1 MSKQERG
8 SDRRTRG
15 ICGKPRGR
23 MKRIQV
29 VQNILEA
36 NESIAAQNQQLL
48 DKHKVFAINIMSAP
62 GAGKTS
68 LVLQTMAILKQS
80 LSIGI
85 VEGDVASTLD
95 AEKVKGEA
103 AAVVQITTRNMSES
117 CSLIAN
123 MLSYALQSLPLEDL
137 DLLLIENVGN
147 LICPSEFALGEH
159 RRVVVSSL
167 PEGDDK
173 PIKYPMIFAD
183 ANAVIINKIDLF
195 PYVDFDIDTFR
206 RSVEELNPKA
216 QLFEVSCKT
225 GEGIDKWCLWLSKEV
240 ETNAKKVSI
249 EGG

>member
-1 MSKQERG
+1 
-8 SDRRTRG
+8 
-15 ICGKPRGR
+15 
-23 MKRIQV
+23 MKRIEV

-36 NESIAAQNQQLL
+36 NESIAAQNQRLL
-48 DKHKVFAINIMSAP
+48 GEYKVFAINIMSAP

-68 LVLQTMAILKQS
+68 LILQTMANLKHR
-80 LSIGI
+80 LRIGV

-95 AEKVKGEA
+95 AERVKDEA
-103 AAVVQITTRNMSES
+103 AAVAQITTRNMSES

-123 MLSYALQSLPLEDL
+123 MVSYALRSLPLGEL

-183 ANAVIINKIDLF
+183 ADAVIINKIDLL
-195 PYVDFDIDTFR
+195 PYVDFDIAAFR
-206 RSVEELNPKA
+206 HTVEELNPEVEF
-216 QLFEVSCKT
+216 FEVSCKT
-225 GEGIDKWCLWLSKEV
+225 GEGIGRWCSWLSKEV
-240 ETNAKKVSI
+240 ESNAHKVTD